1 MANFDLHNLELNDN
15 QFDTLPAGTY
25 RFRVTELEEG
35 FYSGNSEKIP
45 NGTQQIIAHFD
56 VPYTSESG
64 DYRIASVKSTFNIY
78 AKALFALRQFAE
90 CIGMCK
96 ENGKFTQAK
105 LVLGGVAPVP
115 VELNEV
121 EGFLVG
127 KAPDEETAKEAAKLA
142 TKHCNP
148 MWKNKYKV
156 VEIEAMV
163 EKAILAQK

>member
-15 QFDTLPAGTY
+15 RFDTLPAGTY

-64 DYRIASVKSTFNIY
+64 EYRIASVKTTFNIY

-90 CIGMCK
+90 CIGMCR
-96 ENGKFTQAK
+96 ENGKFTFDMDAAK
-105 LVLGGVAPVP
+105 GKDGIC
-115 VELNEV
+115 EIEV
-121 EGFLVG
+121 RTSSKGNAFPSVRSCYPPS
-127 KAPDEETAKEAAKLA
+127 KAPKACTNDREWDNYARGMTPVASEED
-142 TKHCNP
+142 P
-148 MWKNKYKV
+148 F
-156 VEIEAMV
+156 
-163 EKAILAQK
+163 